1 MAEITSS
8 GVFRSLATAPDEAD
22 GSLRPRSFD
31 EFVGQSRSVANLRT
45 WIEAARRRGAALDH
59 VLLSGPPGLGKTT
72 LAHLVAGALGRTLR
86 VTSGP
91 ALERAGDL
99 VGLLTALQP
108 GDVLFVDEIHRL
120 PRVVEE
126 YLYAAMEDLAVDVI
140 IDQGPAARSV
150 RLTVAPFTLVG
161 ATTREGLLSHAFRS
175 RFGVFEK
182 LQPYPPEDIE
192 AILRRSSA
200 RLLCELDEAAAGEL
214 ARRSRGVPRVANR
227 LLRRMRDVA
236 ELAGEGCISRAV
248 VERGLSMLG
257 IDALGL
263 EDMDRRLLAALAGL
277 GGGPSGL
284 RALALAVGE
293 EEDTLELVYE
303 PHLIR
308 LGFLQRTPRGRV
320 IPAAARRHLALPAGT
335 AGLFPA

>member
-1 MAEITSS
+1 MAESTSS

-31 EFVGQSRSVANLRT
+31 EFVGQARAVANLRT
-45 WIEAARRRGAALDH
+45 WIEAARRRGGPLDH

-72 LAHLVAGALGRTLR
+72 LAHLVAGALERTLR

-99 VGLLTALQP
+99 VGLLTSLQP

-126 YLYAAMEDLAVDVI
+126 YLYAAMEDLAVDVV

-150 RLTVAPFTLVG
+150 RLSVAPFTLVG

-175 RFGVFEK
+175 RFGVLEK
-182 LQPYPPEDIE
+182 LQPYPAEEIE
-192 AILRRSSA
+192 LILRLSST
-200 RLLCELDEAAAGEL
+200 RLGCALDDEAAALL
-214 ARRSRGVPRVANR
+214 AGRSRGVPRVANR

-236 ELAGEGCISRAV
+236 ELAAGAPIDRVPIDRAV
-248 VERGLSMLG
+248 VERGLAMLG

-263 EDMDRRLLAALAGL
+263 EDMDRRLLAALAAL
-277 GGGPSGL
+277 GGGPAGL
-284 RALALAVGE
+284 RALAVAVGE
-293 EEDTLELVYE
+293 E
-303 PHLIR
+303 
-308 LGFLQRTPRGRV
+308 
-320 IPAAARRHLALPAGT
+320 
-335 AGLFPA
+335 